1 MIDPDDVR
9 KAITPQTLLISIM
22 HANNEVGTLQP
33 ITEISR
39 IARAHGVLMHTDAA
53 QSVGKIPTLV
63 DELGVDFLSIAGHKV
78 YAPKGIGVLYMRA
91 GCPLEPLIHGA
102 GHEAGRRAGTENVI
116 FAVGLGKACEVAQAD
131 LPRYQR
137 EVRQFRDLFWQEI
150 EKRFGDRVVLNGHP
164 EQRLPNTLHV
174 NFRGVIGAELL
185 EKMPTLAASTGSACH
200 AGEISLSSVLEA
212 MHIPPELGM
221 GAVRFSLG
229 RYTTRQ
235 EIEQAIARS
244 EELQNQL
251 WLQATASRE
260 KASTPAFAVQFIQ
273 SLNDIITLH
282 TRRVTAGLEFR
293 IPNIIWIVLYAI
305 TALAAASV
313 GYHSGLTGRN
323 RPLVALALI
332 LAFSTVIYLIV
343 DLDRP
348 LHGLLQ
354 VIKRTLQPGDVPR
367 YLTRRRCEVLHRLV
381 DLLEVAGRDGG
392 HRATEALK
400 REDERRDDG
409 DQSADDAR

>member
-1 MIDPDDVR
+1 MQPIYLDYNATTPIDPAVAEAMQPYILYHYGNPSSTHTYGRTTKEAVESARARVAALLGCTASEVVFTSGGSESNNTVLKGVAYTYRPRGHHIITSAVEHPATINPCRFLEQQGLRVTYLPVDRTGTVDPDDVR

-33 ITEISR
+33 IVEISH

-63 DELGVDFLSIAGHKV
+63 DELGVDFLSIAGHKL
-78 YAPKGIGVLYMRA
+78 YAPKGIGALYMRT
-91 GCPLEPLIHGA
+91 GCMLEPLIHGA
-102 GHEAGRRAGTENVI
+102 GHEVGRRAGTENVI

-137 EVRQFRDLFWQEI
+137 EVRQLRDHFWQEV

-185 EKMPTLAASTGSACH
+185 EKMPALAASTGSACH

-229 RYTTRQ
+229 RYTTQQ
-235 EIEQAIARS
+235 EIEQA
-244 EELQNQL
+244 
-251 WLQATASRE
+251 
-260 KASTPAFAVQFIQ
+260 
-273 SLNDIITLH
+273 
-282 TRRVTAGLEFR
+282 
-293 IPNIIWIVLYAI
+293 
-305 TALAAASV
+305 
-313 GYHSGLTGRN
+313 
-323 RPLVALALI
+323 VAL
-332 LAFSTVIYLIV
+332 LA
-343 DLDRP
+343 
-348 LHGLLQ
+348 Q
-354 VIKRTLQPGDVPR
+354 VF
-367 YLTRRRCEVLHRLV
+367 
-381 DLLEVAGRDGG
+381 
-392 HRATEALK
+392 
-400 REDERRDDG
+400 
-409 DQSADDAR
+409 

>member
-1 MIDPDDVR
+1 MFALQAEEHRMQPIYLDYNATTPVDPAVAKAMQPYILHHYGNPSSTHAYGQAAREAVESARARIAALLGCSAPEVVFTSGGSESNNTVLKGVAYTYRHRGNHIITSAIEHPATLNPCRFLEQQGLQVTYLPVDRTGMVDPDDVR

-33 ITEISR
+33 IAEISR

-63 DELGVDFLSIAGHKV
+63 DELGVDFLSVAGHKL
-78 YAPKGIGVLYMRA
+78 YAPKGIGVLYMRT
-91 GCPLEPLIHGA
+91 GCTLEPLIHGA

-116 FAVGLGKACEVAQAD
+116 FAVGLGKACEVALAD

-137 EVRQFRDLFWQEI
+137 EVRQLRDLFWQEI

-185 EKMPTLAASTGSACH
+185 EKMPALAASTGSACH
-200 AGEISLSSVLEA
+200 AGEVSLSSVLEA

-235 EIEQAIARS
+235 EIEQA
-244 EELQNQL
+244 
-251 WLQATASRE
+251 
-260 KASTPAFAVQFIQ
+260 
-273 SLNDIITLH
+273 
-282 TRRVTAGLEFR
+282 
-293 IPNIIWIVLYAI
+293 
-305 TALAAASV
+305 
-313 GYHSGLTGRN
+313 
-323 RPLVALALI
+323 VAL
-332 LAFSTVIYLIV
+332 LA
-343 DLDRP
+343 
-348 LHGLLQ
+348 Q
-354 VIKRTLQPGDVPR
+354 VF
-367 YLTRRRCEVLHRLV
+367 
-381 DLLEVAGRDGG
+381 
-392 HRATEALK
+392 
-400 REDERRDDG
+400 
-409 DQSADDAR
+409 

>member
-1 MIDPDDVR
+1 MLYHYGNPSSTHTYGRTTKEAVESARARVAALLGCTASEVVFTSGGSESNNTVLKGVAYTYRPRGHHIITSAVEHPATINPCRFLEQQALRVTYLPVDRTGTVDPDDVR

-33 ITEISR
+33 IAEISR

-63 DELGVDFLSIAGHKV
+63 DELGVDFLSIAGHKL
-78 YAPKGIGVLYMRA
+78 YAPKGIGALYMRT
-91 GCPLEPLIHGA
+91 GCMLEPLIHGA
-102 GHEAGRRAGTENVI
+102 GHEVGRRAGTENVI

-137 EVRQFRDLFWQEI
+137 EVRQLRDHFWQEI

-185 EKMPTLAASTGSACH
+185 EKMPALAASTGSACH

-229 RYTTRQ
+229 RHTTQQ
-235 EIEQAIARS
+235 EIEQ
-244 EELQNQL
+244 
-251 WLQATASRE
+251 T
-260 KASTPAFAVQFIQ
+260 
-273 SLNDIITLH
+273 
-282 TRRVTAGLEFR
+282 
-293 IPNIIWIVLYAI
+293 
-305 TALAAASV
+305 
-313 GYHSGLTGRN
+313 
-323 RPLVALALI
+323 VAL
-332 LAFSTVIYLIV
+332 LA
-343 DLDRP
+343 
-348 LHGLLQ
+348 Q
-354 VIKRTLQPGDVPR
+354 VF
-367 YLTRRRCEVLHRLV
+367 
-381 DLLEVAGRDGG
+381 
-392 HRATEALK
+392 
-400 REDERRDDG
+400 
-409 DQSADDAR
+409 

>member
-1 MIDPDDVR
+1 VFTSGGSESNNTVLKGVAYTYRHRGNHIITSAIEHPATINPCRFLEQQGLRVTYLPVDKTGMVDPDDVR
-9 KAITPQTLLISIM
+9 KAITPQTLLMSIM

-33 ITEISR
+33 IAEISR

-63 DELGVDFLSIAGHKV
+63 DELGVDFLSIAGHKL
-78 YAPKGIGVLYMRA
+78 YAPKGIGALYMRT
-91 GCPLEPLIHGA
+91 GGTLEPLIHGA

-137 EVRQFRDLFWQEI
+137 EVRQLRDLFWQEI
-150 EKRFGDRVVLNGHP
+150 EKRFSDRIVLNGHP

-229 RYTTRQ
+229 RYTTQ
-235 EIEQAIARS
+235 HEIEEA
-244 EELQNQL
+244 
-251 WLQATASRE
+251 
-260 KASTPAFAVQFIQ
+260 
-273 SLNDIITLH
+273 ITL
-282 TRRVTAGLEFR
+282 
-293 IPNIIWIVLYAI
+293 
-305 TALAAASV
+305 
-313 GYHSGLTGRN
+313 
-323 RPLVALALI
+323 
-332 LAFSTVIYLIV
+332 
-343 DLDRP
+343 LD
-348 LHGLLQ
+348 Q
-354 VIKRTLQPGDVPR
+354 VF
-367 YLTRRRCEVLHRLV
+367 
-381 DLLEVAGRDGG
+381 
-392 HRATEALK
+392 
-400 REDERRDDG
+400 
-409 DQSADDAR
+409 

>member
-1 MIDPDDVR
+1 MQPIYLDYNATTPVDPTVAEAMQPYILHHYGNPSSTHAYGRAAKEAVESARSKIAALLGCTASEVVFTSGGSEANNTVLKGVVHTYQYRGHHIITSAVEHPATINPCRFLERQGIQVTYLPVDRTGMVDPDDVR

-63 DELGVDFLSIAGHKV
+63 DELGVDFLSIAGHKL
-78 YAPKGIGVLYMRA
+78 YAPKGIGALYMRT
-91 GCPLEPLIHGA
+91 GCMLEPLIHGA

-137 EVRQFRDLFWQEI
+137 EVRQLRDYFWQEI
-150 EKRFGDRVVLNGHP
+150 EKRFGDRLVLNGHP

-185 EKMPTLAASTGSACH
+185 EKMPALAASTGSACH

-229 RYTTRQ
+229 RYTTQQ
-235 EIEQAIARS
+235 EIKQ
-244 EELQNQL
+244 
-251 WLQATASRE
+251 
-260 KASTPAFAVQFIQ
+260 V
-273 SLNDIITLH
+273 ITL
-282 TRRVTAGLEFR
+282 LE
-293 IPNIIWIVLYAI
+293 
-305 TALAAASV
+305 
-313 GYHSGLTGRN
+313 
-323 RPLVALALI
+323 
-332 LAFSTVIYLIV
+332 
-343 DLDRP
+343 
-348 LHGLLQ
+348 Q
-354 VIKRTLQPGDVPR
+354 VF
-367 YLTRRRCEVLHRLV
+367 
-381 DLLEVAGRDGG
+381 
-392 HRATEALK
+392 
-400 REDERRDDG
+400 
-409 DQSADDAR
+409 